1 MKVLFLDFD
10 GVLNNKQHMLATKEV
25 KTPDANDLNDAELF
39 AMKRDIAQQNIWVL
53 GFILDQLPDLHIVIS
68 SAWRT
73 YYELESFKE
82 LFRIFQLDPTRII
95 GKTPKRFSSERIHE
109 IHMWLEDWE
118 EVNQKKVDW
127 VAVDDHVIFN
137 LEDEDKVREF
147 LTDGWTGLTM
157 RDAFAIIRHFN
168 PDYKEPGIMI

>member
-95 GKTPKRFSSERIHE
+95 GKTPKRMSSYRCNE
-109 IHMWLEDWE
+109 IHWWLEDWE
-118 EVNQKKVDW
+118 EINHKRVDW
-127 VAVDDHVIFN
+127 LALDDHAIFD
-137 LEDEDKVREF
+137 LGEEKAREV
-147 LTDGWTGLTM
+147 LTDPWTGVTM
-157 RDAFAIIRHFN
+157 HDAFRIIEHFN
-168 PDYKEPGIMI
+168 SNFKEPEILL